1 MSDTVIGYAEVLAM
15 LDALMAQTEAE
26 SAVTCAQMETQEL
39 TLMRLQQLRQTLKP
53 QDDAQM
59 AAIADYYRR
68 KSGAV

>member
-15 LDALMAQTEAE
+15 LDALVAQTEAE

-53 QDDAQM
+53 QDEAQM

-68 KSGAV
+68 KHGAA

>member
-1 MSDTVIGYAEVLAM
+1 MSDTVVGYAQALAM
-15 LDALMAQTEAE
+15 LDALMAQTQAE
-26 SAVTCAQMETQEL
+26 SAATCAQMETQEL

-68 KSGAV
+68 KHGAA